1 MSTKY
6 PRPTGAID
14 EIYPFRHTQIHFF
27 FLFGPQIPTFLMTS
41 QDGILGVGV
50 SIIGQKSEDSGPKNA
65 GEECYQKEHYRS
77 TEIHSTQARKV

>member
-1 MSTKY
+1 MC
-6 PRPTGAID
+6 
-14 EIYPFRHTQIHFF
+14 EWVCV
-27 FLFGPQIPTFLMTS
+27 FLGPQIPTFLMTS

-50 SIIGQKSEDSGPKNA
+50 SIIGQKWEDSGPKNA